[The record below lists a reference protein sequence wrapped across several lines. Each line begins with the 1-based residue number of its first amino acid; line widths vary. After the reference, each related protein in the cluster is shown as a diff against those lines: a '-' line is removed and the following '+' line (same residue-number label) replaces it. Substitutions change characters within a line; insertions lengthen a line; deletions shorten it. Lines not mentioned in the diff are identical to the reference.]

1 MRQVFALAQMITLC
15 LCLTLLCA
23 CARGETTLPQEK
35 IRSEFAEAQQVE
47 MTLKLTADYGTR
59 VYEYTVSYTG
69 SGDIGTLE
77 ILQPE
82 SIAGLRAELR
92 EGSAYLVYDGTEF
105 ETGAILPDGV
115 SPVDA
120 LPMLITQWQTGYVT
134 DAVSESYKG
143 LDTVAL
149 TTAVSDAVSLRTWF
163 DGETLLPV
171 HAEISYNNSVVL
183 FCDFEDVVLHR
194 ENAG

>member
-23 CARGETTLPQEK
+23 CTRGEAALPQEK
-35 IRSEFAEAQQVE
+35 IRAEFQAAQQVE
-47 MTLKLTADYGTR
+47 MTIALTADYGSR
-59 VYEYTVSYTG
+59 VYDYTVSYTG

-82 SIAGLRAELR
+82 SIAGLQAELR

-105 ETGAILPDGV
+105 ETGAILPDGLA
-115 SPVDA
+115 PIDA

-134 DAVSESYKG
+134 DAVSERYKG
-143 LDTVAL
+143 QDTVAL
-149 TTAVSDAVSLRTWF
+149 TTAVTDDVSLRTWF
-163 DGETLLPV
+163 DEETLLPV
-171 HAEISYNNSVVL
+171 HAEVSYNNSVVL
-183 FCDFEDVVLHR
+183 FCDFEDVSLHR